1 MGWVLR
7 LVETG
12 VDGSSRSVDVM
23 AIDCP
28 GDLGDIAALGLTL
41 AQGKQLVALVQQEI
55 VTAQSRDHAVR
66 RPLCR
71 SCGTACQLKDYRP
84 HQIATV
90 FGQVVLRLPRFR
102 CAGCGGA
109 EAGHGWPT
117 HCRSTPELD
126 QVRAQFSAL
135 MPYRVAAGVLEHL
148 LPIDAGLDPETPGAT
163 HEIIQPEER
172 ACTRH
177 SRRPACDAPAC

>member
-12 VDGSSRSVDVM
+12 TDGSSRSVDVM
-23 AIDCP
+23 AIDCL
-28 GDLGDIAALGLTL
+28 GELGDIADLGLTL

-71 SCGTACQLKDYRP
+71 SCGTACQVKDYRP
-84 HQIATV
+84 HQIATL
-90 FGQVVLRLPRFR
+90 FGQVTLRLPRFR

-109 EAGHGWPT
+109 EAAGQH
-117 HCRSTPELD
+117 
-126 QVRAQFSAL
+126 SA
-135 MPYRVAAGVLEHL
+135 A
-148 LPIDAGLDPETPGAT
+148 
-163 HEIIQPEER
+163 
-172 ACTRH
+172 
-177 SRRPACDAPAC
+177 RRPNSIRSGRGFPPSCRTGLP

>member
-12 VDGSSRSVDVM
+12 VEGSGRSVDVM
-23 AIDCP
+23 MIDRLS
-28 GDLGDIAALGLTL
+28 DLSDIADLGLTL

-71 SCGTACQLKDYRP
+71 SCGTACQVKDHRP

-90 FGQVVLRLPRFR
+90 FGQVTLRLPRFR

-109 EAGHGWPT
+109 EAAGRRIAARRLSSIRCG
-117 HCRSTPELD
+117 RSFPPVCLTGSPP
-126 QVRAQFSAL
+126 V
-135 MPYRVAAGVLEHL
+135 
-148 LPIDAGLDPETPGAT
+148 
-163 HEIIQPEER
+163 
-172 ACTRH
+172 
-177 SRRPACDAPAC
+177 

>member
-12 VDGSSRSVDVM
+12 TDGSSRSVDVM

-28 GDLGDIAALGLTL
+28 DDLGDIAALGLTL

-71 SCGTACQLKDYRP
+71 SCGAACQVKDYRP

-102 CAGCGGA
+102 CPGCGGA
-109 EAGHGWPT
+109 EAAGRRIAARRQNSIRCG
-117 HCRSTPELD
+117 RSFPPVCLTGSPP
-126 QVRAQFSAL
+126 VCSNTF
-135 MPYRVAAGVLEHL
+135 YRSM
-148 LPIDAGLDPETPGAT
+148 PGARPCALT
-163 HEIIQPEER
+163 
-172 ACTRH
+172 H
-177 SRRPACDAPAC
+177 SRSVRT